1 MCPQRSQTKPPL
13 PQVLLLKNWLQLSW
27 FSIAVTKYHNQI
39 QLTKALN
46 WVTSFRGS
54 EARRQNKSV
63 AAGTAESSYL

>member
-1 MCPQRSQTKPPL
+1 MKPNKTTPASSFASKEL
-13 PQVLLLKNWLQLSW
+13 TSATLCLSW